1 MSLLLT
7 IKLALS
13 NIRTNKLRSALTMLG
28 LIIGIASVIIL
39 VGIGKGATESVTNEM
54 SGLGADLLT
63 VSIYDGKTTIAYNDL
78 DDFLKLPNIEA
89 IAPYKSLSANINR
102 GNVKLENFNLLAT
115 NQNYLGV
122 MGYDLGEGRPLSE
135 IDIENSTK
143 AVIIGNSIAE
153 KLFNLTDPLGKT
165 IKINGDD
172 YTVVG
177 TLAAG
182 SSMSEVDNILLV
194 PLTTAKYLGSN
205 TAVSELYLKAN
216 NAENVDGAAK
226 EVKSYVE
233 TNYKI
238 DSDSLNVYTNTGILE
253 SMKEVSAQLSLL
265 LGGIAGISLIVGGIG
280 IMNVMLVSVTER
292 TKEIGI
298 RKSLG
303 AKRRD
308 ISKQFLIESL
318 VLSLLGGIIGILT
331 GIGCG
336 ALTNALVAYLGY
348 SNIFAL
354 SPGVVVLSFSVSA
367 AVGLIFGSF
376 PSYRAACLR
385 PIDALKQE

>member
-1 MSLLLT
+1 MSLFMT

-13 NIRTNKLRSALTMLG
+13 NIRTNKLRSGLTMLG

-39 VGIGKGATESVTNEM
+39 VGIGKGATESVTDEI
-54 SGLGADLLT
+54 SGLGADLLS
-63 VSIYDGKTTIAYNDL
+63 VYIYDGETTIPYYDLNDL
-78 DDFLKLPNIEA
+78 AMLPNIECV
-89 IAPYKSLSANINR
+89 APYKNISANISR
-102 GNVKLENFNLLAT
+102 GNTKISHYSLYAANDHYLEV
-115 NQNYLGV
+115 LG
-122 MGYDLGEGRPLSE
+122 YQLDEGRPISE
-135 IDIENSTK
+135 IDVENSSKT
-143 AVIIGNSIAE
+143 VIIGASIAE
-153 KLFNLTDPLGKT
+153 KLLGFDDPVGKT

-172 YTVVG
+172 YTVIG

-182 SSMSEVDNILLV
+182 SSASEADNTLII
-194 PLTTAKYLGSN
+194 PLTTAKYLGD
-205 TAVSELYLKAN
+205 TAAVGQLYLKSE
-216 NAENVDGAAK
+216 NAQNVDATATA
-226 EVKSYVE
+226 VK
-233 TNYKI
+233 NYLEDNYHI
-238 DSDSLNVYTNTGILE
+238 AEDSFDVYTNTSILE
-253 SMKEVSAQLSLL
+253 SMEQVSLQLSFL

-303 AKRRD
+303 AKRKD

-318 VLSLLGGIIGILT
+318 VLSLLGGIIGILF

-336 ALTNALVAYLGY
+336 SLINLVLSSLGY
-348 SNIFAL
+348 GKLFAL
-354 SPGVVVLSFSVSA
+354 SPGVVILSFSVSA

-376 PSYRAACLR
+376 PSYRAACLK

>member
-1 MSLLLT
+1 MSLFMT

-13 NIRTNKLRSALTMLG
+13 NIRTNKLRSGLTMLG

-39 VGIGKGATESVTNEM
+39 VGIGKGATESVTDEV

-63 VSIYDGKTTIAYNDL
+63 MYIYDDETTLPYNDINQL
-78 DDFLKLPNIEA
+78 TALPNIECV
-89 IAPYKSLSANINR
+89 APYKNVAANISR
-102 GNVKLENFNLLAT
+102 GNTKLTYFNLIASNDHFLD
-115 NQNYLGV
+115 V
-122 MGYDLGEGRPLSE
+122 MGYELGEGRPISA
-135 IDIENSTK
+135 IDVENSSKT
-143 AVIIGNSIAE
+143 VIIGASIAE
-153 KLFNLTDPLGKT
+153 KLLGFEDPVGKT

-172 YTVVG
+172 YTVIG
-177 TLAAG
+177 TLHAG
-182 SSMSEVDNILLV
+182 SSMGEADNTLII
-194 PLTTAKYLGSN
+194 PLTTAKYLGDN
-205 TAVSELYLKAN
+205 TAVSELYLKAED
-216 NAENVDGAAK
+216 AQNVDATATSVK
-226 EVKSYVE
+226 NYIENNYHIDEDSFEVYSN
-233 TNYKI
+233 TN
-238 DSDSLNVYTNTGILE
+238 VLE
-253 SMKEVSAQLSLL
+253 SVKEVSMQLSLL

-303 AKRRD
+303 AQRKD

-318 VLSLLGGIIGILT
+318 VLSLLGGIIGILF
-331 GIGCG
+331 GIGIG
-336 ALTNALVAYLGY
+336 NLINLIVSSLGY

-354 SPGVVVLSFSVSA
+354 SVGVVILSFSVSA

-376 PSYRAACLR
+376 PSYRAACLK